1 MSIKKMSIKKLHL
14 HIENTR
20 KRASIFHTLPAHWA
34 AACTRHRALARR
46 IDVSFGWDGD
56 VLETALT
63 NADLLIGVPGK
74 RDNLAVRAPRLKW
87 LHATSAGVDG
97 VLPLDWL
104 PRGVLFTNNSGAHGR
119 KAEQYMTM
127 AYNLLNSR
135 MPAIMANQHRQHW
148 EALFSPNLTG
158 KTAVIIGLGDL
169 GEAAARAAQKIGLK
183 VIGVRRSLQK
193 NRHADKIV
201 TYKQL
206 DKVLPLAD
214 FVVLAVP
221 LTAETRGLLSAARM
235 DLMKPTAGV
244 INIARGPVADYKALE
259 ARLRAGKLGGA
270 ILDVVDPEPL
280 PATASLWTTPNLII
294 TPHISCDDGEHY
306 IDISL
311 DLWFENLE
319 RFVAGKTLK
328 RRIDA
333 KLGY

>member
-1 MSIKKMSIKKLHL
+1 MSIQRLHL

-20 KRASIFHTLPAHWA
+20 KKASIFHTLPAHWA

-63 NADLLIGVPGK
+63 NADLLIGVPTN
-74 RDNLAVRAPRLKW
+74 RDKLASRAPRLKW
-87 LHATSAGVDG
+87 IHATSAGIDG

-104 PRGVLFTNNSGAHGR
+104 PRGMAFTNNSGAHGH
-119 KAEQYMTM
+119 KTEQYMVM
-127 AYNLLNSR
+127 AYNLLNSH
-135 MPAIMANQHRQHW
+135 MPAIMANQYQHRW
-148 EALFSPNLTG
+148 EALFSPSITG

-169 GEAAARAAQKIGLK
+169 GEAAARAAKKIGLK
-183 VIGVRRSLQK
+183 VIGVRRSAQK
-193 NRHADKIV
+193 NRHADKV
-201 TYKQL
+201 VSYKQL
-206 DKVLPLAD
+206 DRMLPLAD

-221 LTAETRGLLSAARM
+221 LTAETRGLLNGKRM

-244 INIARGPVADYKALE
+244 INIARGPVADYRALE
-259 ARLRAGKLGGA
+259 TRLRRGKLGGA

-280 PATASLWTTPNLII
+280 PADASLWTTPNLII

-319 RFVAGKTLK
+319 RFLAGKALK
-328 RRIDA
+328 RRIDP

>member
-1 MSIKKMSIKKLHL
+1 
-14 HIENTR
+14 
-20 KRASIFHTLPAHWA
+20 
-34 AACTRHRALARR
+34 
-46 IDVSFGWDGD
+46 
-56 VLETALT
+56 
-63 NADLLIGVPGK
+63 
-74 RDNLAVRAPRLKW
+74 
-87 LHATSAGVDG
+87 
-97 VLPLDWL
+97 
-104 PRGVLFTNNSGAHGR
+104 
-119 KAEQYMTM
+119 
-127 AYNLLNSR
+127 
-135 MPAIMANQHRQHW
+135 
-148 EALFSPNLTG
+148 LFSPNLTG

-206 DKVLPLAD
+206 EKVLPLAD

>member
-1 MSIKKMSIKKLHL
+1 MASKKLRL

-20 KRASIFHTLPAHWA
+20 KKNSIFHTLPAHWT
-34 AACTRHRALARR
+34 AACKRHKALARH
-46 IDVSFGWDGD
+46 IGKVSYSWDGD
-56 VLETALT
+56 GLESALAD
-63 NADLLIGVPGK
+63 ADLVIGVPAA
-74 RDNLAVRAPRLKW
+74 RDNLVARAPKLKW

-97 VLPLDWL
+97 VLPLTWL
-104 PRGVLFTNNSGAHGR
+104 PRDVQFTNNSGAHGR

-135 MPAIMANQHRQHW
+135 MAAIMANQHRHHW
-148 EALFSPNLTG
+148 EALFSPNLGG

-169 GEAAARAAQKIGLK
+169 GEAAARAAKKIGLK
-183 VIGVRRSLQK
+183 VIGVRRSTQK
-193 NRHADKIV
+193 NRYADKVV

-206 DKVLPLAD
+206 DRVLPQAD

-221 LTAETRGLLSAARM
+221 LTAETRGLLNAARM
-235 DLMKPTAGV
+235 DLMKPGAGV

-270 ILDVVDPEPL
+270 VLDVVDPEPL
-280 PATASLWTTPNLII
+280 PPDASLWTTPNLII

-319 RFVAGKTLK
+319 RFLAGRTLK
-328 RRIDA
+328 RRIDP

>member
-1 MSIKKMSIKKLHL
+1 MAVKKLRL

-20 KRASIFHTLPAHWA
+20 KKNSIFHTLPDHWT
-34 AACTRHRALARR
+34 AACRRHQALARH
-46 IDVSFGWDGD
+46 IGKVSFGWDGD
-56 VLETALT
+56 GLDSALAD
-63 NADLLIGVPGK
+63 ADLVIGVPAQ
-74 RDNLAVRAPRLKW
+74 RDNLAARAPKLKW

-104 PRGVLFTNNSGAHGR
+104 PRGVVFTNNSGAHGR
-119 KAEQYMTM
+119 KAEQFMTM

-135 MPAIMANQHRQHW
+135 MAAIMANQHRHRW
-148 EALFSPNLTG
+148 EALFSPSIAG

-169 GEAAARAAQKIGLK
+169 GEAAARAAKKIGLK
-183 VIGVRRSLQK
+183 VIGVRRSAQK
-193 NRHADKIV
+193 NRYADKV
-201 TYKQL
+201 VAYRQL
-206 DKVLPLAD
+206 EKMLPLAD

-221 LTAETRGLLSAARM
+221 LTAETRGLLSAKRM

-259 ARLRAGKLGGA
+259 ARLRAGRLGGA
-270 ILDVVDPEPL
+270 VLDVVDPEPL
-280 PATASLWTTPNLII
+280 PPDASLWTTPNLII

-319 RFVAGKTLK
+319 RFLAGKTLK
-328 RRIDA
+328 RRIDP